1 MRSLRSRLVLGCALV
16 AVVPLAVTT
25 LLLARRV
32 ESTLRLQADQR
43 LSAALG
49 ALRSE
54 LRGEGE
60 RVSEQ
65 LAILARDPQLRRRY
79 LVPADRRDLAEYLR
93 ERRVLLGLDV
103 LGVDDLAGTTVAD
116 AAETAPPPHAPGATG
131 GDSSAAYGLAIVSGP
146 DLVPTLIGRAPIRY
160 DDAVHGVL
168 RGGLRLD
175 AAFLRRWK
183 SAHGMDLELRD
194 ADGRISAST
203 RAGTHATATPSERS
217 GRIRIGG
224 ERYLTRAVPLEVGA
238 APYPSIAGFVS
249 TAEADRAI
257 STLRWTALGLG
268 TIGLG
273 LAVALGMMWAAQV
286 SQPVERLAAFSERLA
301 RGEWEQ
307 PLAMRSVRELE
318 TLGAALDR
326 MRSDLRDYRARL
338 VTSERHAAWSEMAR
352 KVAHEVKNPL
362 TPIAISIADLKR
374 SHDLGRPDFPQVLDQ
389 AVRTIGDEVDTL
401 KRLLQ
406 EFSDFARFPAPRFGP
421 CAWRDL
427 AADLRT
433 LYPNEVA
440 AGRLRVRDADL
451 SFSADAGQ
459 IRQVLINLVKN
470 GIEASPDA
478 VVDVSAAAD
487 AAGQT
492 LTVADTGP
500 GLGDEERRR
509 LFLPGFTTKA
519 HGSGLG
525 LVIVERIVNDHRGTI
540 AVDSAPGSGTTVSVH
555 LPVDPRATADAAP
568 SSQRT

>member
-1 MRSLRSRLVLGCALV
+1 MRSLRSRLVIGCALV

-25 LLLARRV
+25 LLLARRI
-32 ESTLRLQADQR
+32 ETTLRLQADGR
-43 LSAALG
+43 LTAALG
-49 ALRSE
+49 ALRGE

-60 RVSEQ
+60 QLSEQ

-79 LVPADRRDLAEYLR
+79 LVPGDRRDLAAYLR

-103 LGVDDLAGTTVAD
+103 LGVDDLAGVTVAD
-116 AAETAPPPHAPGATG
+116 AADETETPARGTPTA
-131 GDSSAAYGLAIVSGP
+131 GDSAAAYGLAIVSGA
-146 DLVPTLIGRAPIRY
+146 DRVPTLIGRSPIRY

-175 AAFLRRWK
+175 DAFLRRWK
-183 SAHGMDLELRD
+183 NAHGMELELRD

-203 RAGTHATATPSERS
+203 LTGTRATTSPAPGASRL
-217 GRIRIGG
+217 RIGG
-224 ERYLTRAVPLEVGA
+224 ERYVTRAVPLEVGA

-257 STLRWTALGLG
+257 SALRWTALGLG
-268 TIGLG
+268 VIGLG

-286 SQPVERLAAFSERLA
+286 SEPVERLAAFSERLA
-301 RGEWEQ
+301 RGDWEQ

-326 MRSDLRDYRARL
+326 MRTDLRDYRSRL

-389 AVRTIGDEVDTL
+389 AVRTIGEEVETL

-406 EFSDFARFPAPRFGP
+406 EFSDFARFPAPRFAP
-421 CAWRDL
+421 CAWGDL

-433 LYPNEVA
+433 LYASEVA
-440 AGRLRVRDADL
+440 AGRLRVRDADT

-459 IRQVLINLVKN
+459 IRQALINLVKN
-470 GIEASPDA
+470 GLESSPDA
-478 VVDVSAAAD
+478 VVAVSADAD
-487 AAGQT
+487 PAG
-492 LTVADTGP
+492 LTVAVADTGP
-500 GLGDEERRR
+500 GLDEEQQRR

-525 LVIVERIVNDHRGTI
+525 LVIVERIVNDHRGWI
-540 AVDSAPGSGTTVSVH
+540 AVDSAPGAGTTVSVR
-555 LPVDPRATADAAP
+555 LPLDPRAATDAAP
-568 SSQRT
+568 SSPRT